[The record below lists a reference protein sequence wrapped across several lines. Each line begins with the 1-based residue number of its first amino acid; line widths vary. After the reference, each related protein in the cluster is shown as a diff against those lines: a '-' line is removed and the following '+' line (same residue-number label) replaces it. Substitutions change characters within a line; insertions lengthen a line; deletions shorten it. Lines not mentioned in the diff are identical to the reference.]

1 MRHLSDGTLR
11 RICDE
16 PLALT
21 AADQEHFEGCPQCK
35 ARFEDIASAARS
47 TASLLAAQAFE
58 PAATAAFASLRQ
70 RQRQDAA
77 RPAAWYQRW
86 FDRIE
91 PRLQLM
97 RAPAVAVVLAAALLT
112 GVAAT
117 SLAIHLLEVFKP
129 NKVVAVQVS
138 PSDFAATAIALDY
151 GQEKWLPSQ
160 PTPVVM
166 SDPIAARTQSGLPVL
181 VPATLPAG
189 VTGEPTYAV
198 VSQTTG
204 SLTFDASRLR
214 ASAAIHQVKLNPMPS
229 SIDGSTLIVTAGPAL
244 LEVWGVSPT
253 QTTQQLP
260 TLVIAQTKVPTVEST
275 GATTKQLEDYVLS
288 QSAVPAD
295 FKAQIL
301 AIQDP
306 STTLPIP
313 IPKGFATT
321 ENVQVNGVQGVLIK
335 AVLGAGVVW
344 IKNGVI
350 YAVGGQLTPDQVLA
364 LARTLG

>member
-11 RICDE
+11 RIYDE
-16 PLALT
+16 PLALSS
-21 AADQEHFEGCPQCK
+21 ADQEHFDGCPQCK
-35 ARFEDIASAARS
+35 ARFDDIANAARS
-47 TASLLAAQAFE
+47 TTGLLATPAFE
-58 PAATAAFASLRQ
+58 PAAPAAYASLQWRMRQ
-70 RQRQDAA
+70 EAA
-77 RPAAWYQRW
+77 RPVAWYERW
-86 FDRIE
+86 FDRNA

-97 RAPAVAVVLAAALLT
+97 RTPAVAAVLAAALLT

-117 SLAIHLLEVFKP
+117 GLAVHLLEVFKP
-129 NKVVAVQVS
+129 SKVVAVQVS
-138 PSDFAATAIALDY
+138 PSDFAATAVALDY
-151 GQEKWLPSQ
+151 GQEKWLPSA
-160 PTPVVM
+160 PNPVVL
-166 SDPIAARTQSGLPVL
+166 SDPTAASRQSGFPVL
-181 VPATLPAG
+181 LPATMPAG
-189 VTGEPTYAV
+189 VTGPVTYGV

-204 SLTFDASRLR
+204 SLTFDASKLR
-214 ASAAIHQVKLNPMPS
+214 ASAAMHHVKLNPMPS
-229 SIDGSTLIVTAGPAL
+229 SVDGSTLFVNTGPAL

-253 QTTQQLP
+253 ETRGQLP
-260 TLVIAQTKVPTVEST
+260 TLVIAQTKVPTVDST

-288 QSAVPAD
+288 QSSVPSD

-321 ENVQVNGVQGVLIK
+321 ENVEVNGVQGVLIK

>member
-11 RICDE
+11 RIYDE
-16 PLALT
+16 PLALS
-21 AADQEHFEGCPQCK
+21 AAEQEHFDGCSECK
-35 ARFEDIASAARS
+35 ARFDGIAGAARS
-47 TASLLAAQAFE
+47 IGSMLPAPVVE
-58 PAATAAFASLRQ
+58 PASAAAFASLQHRI
-70 RQRQDAA
+70 RREAS
-77 RPAAWYQRW
+77 RPAPWYQRW
-86 FDRIE
+86 FDRTA

-97 RAPAVAVVLAAALLT
+97 RTPAVAVVLAAALLT

-117 SLAIHLLEVFKP
+117 GVVRLLEVFKP
-129 NKVVAVQVS
+129 NKVAVVQVS
-138 PSDFAATAIALDY
+138 PSDFAAAAVALDY
-151 GQEKWLPSQ
+151 GQEKWLPSP

-166 SDPIAARTQSGLPVL
+166 SDPVAAQTQSGLPVL
-181 VPATLPAG
+181 TPATLPAG
-189 VTGEPTYAV
+189 VTGGATYAV

-214 ASAAIHQVKLNPMPS
+214 ASAAQHHVKLSPMPS
-229 SIDGSTLIVTAGPAL
+229 SINGSTLIVNAGPAL
-244 LEVWGVSPT
+244 LEVWGVSAAGT
-253 QTTQQLP
+253 SQQLP

-275 GATTKQLEDYVLS
+275 GANTKQLEDYVLS

-295 FKAQIL
+295 LRSQVL
-301 AIQDP
+301 AIADP

-313 IPKGFATT
+313 IPKGLATT